1 MPTEG
6 VINMLDAEWIAPG
19 PGPWRQDRAH
29 FPASIT
35 PLLQE
40 FYPANF
46 AKGFSETFAAW
57 GVLFN
62 TMNLAFVN
70 GFPYAQPVPFDAPT
84 ADGPPD
90 QDYIVGEI
98 ARRADVATAA
108 FENRIWRETLRYWDE
123 ELKPASI
130 ATHRSLGDVDLPA
143 LNTEEL
149 RAHLHRCVDHLGA
162 MWYQH
167 HRFNAMALVPVG
179 DFALQASAWSGRPPT
194 SLFAVFDGWSPVSS
208 VLPPEMEEA
217 ITDLRS
223 NVAARNLLDGDTPAD
238 QRVAE
243 LCELAPGVGSYIQ
256 AVGYRLAAGF
266 DITNPTIRERPDMVL
281 GRLRAAL
288 DHDPEHS
295 RARAD
300 ALATS
305 IRRDVPPEHRES
317 FDDML
322 AEARHVYR
330 LRDERGLYSDA
341 AGAGL
346 MRLALIELG
355 RRLYAQGRI
364 GFMYD
369 TLDLRAAE
377 IDPLLN
383 GEAHPTAHALTAR
396 VAARKAASAMG
407 APALLGPPPP
417 EPPSLDLLPSSLQR
431 LMSAFGF
438 VLGGVGG
445 ESDGPA
451 GDATTIVGIA
461 GSAGTYEGTARVV
474 RNFDDLERLQEGD
487 VLVTSATGESFNSF
501 LHILGAIVTNHG
513 SFASHAAIMGREMGF
528 PTVVGTVDGT
538 ERIPNGA
545 LVRVDGVTGTVT
557 VLD

>member
-1 MPTEG
+1 
-6 VINMLDAEWIAPG
+6 MLDDEWIAPG

-40 FYPANF
+40 FYPPNF
-46 AKGFSETFAAW
+46 AKGFRETFAAW
-57 GVLFN
+57 GVLLDSIS
-62 TMNLAFVN
+62 LAFVN
-70 GFPYAQPVPFDAPT
+70 GFPYSQPVPFDAPGPS
-84 ADGPPD
+84 GPPTPE
-90 QDYIVGEI
+90 QIANEI
-98 ARRADVATAA
+98 ARRAGVAATA
-108 FENRIWRETLRYWDE
+108 FDQRIWRHTLHFWDN
-123 ELKPASI
+123 ELKPRSI
-130 ATHRSLGDVDLPA
+130 ALHRALGDVELETIS
-143 LNTEEL
+143 TEGL

-179 DFALQASAWSGRPPT
+179 DFVLHAARWTRRPPA
-194 SLFAVFDGWSPVSS
+194 SLFALFDGWSPVSS
-208 VLPPEMEEA
+208 VLPPEMETA
-217 ITDLRS
+217 IHELR
-223 NVAARNLLDGDTPAD
+223 ADATARALLDGGSPAAV
-238 QRVAE
+238 RLAE
-243 LCELAPGVGSYIQ
+243 LSARVPAVLAYVQ
-256 AVGYRLAAGF
+256 EVGYRLAAGF
-266 DITNPTIRERPDMVL
+266 DITNPTIKERPEMVL

-288 DHDPEHS
+288 DHDPETS
-295 RARAD
+295 RQRSEV
-300 ALATS
+300 LAEGV
-305 IRRDVPPEHRES
+305 RRTVPEDFRGQ

-322 AEARHVYR
+322 AEARLMYR

-341 AGAGL
+341 AAAGL

-355 RRLYAQGRI
+355 RRLHAQGRI

-369 TLDLRAAE
+369 TLDITAAE
-377 IDPLLN
+377 IDQLLD
-383 GEAHPTAHALTAR
+383 GDPHPTAAELTAR
-396 VAARKAASAMG
+396 VAARKAASAKG
-407 APALLGPPPP
+407 APALLGPEPPAPPP
-417 EPPSLDLLPSSLQR
+417 LDQLPPPLAR
-431 LMSAFGF
+431 LMAAFGF

-445 ESDGPA
+445 EADGPA

-461 GSAGTYEGTARVV
+461 GSAGIYEGPARIV

-538 ERIPNGA
+538 ERILNGA
-545 LVRVDGVTGTVT
+545 MVRVDGEAGIVF